1 MRISPMFKRMGVV
14 AVATA
19 ALGAGFT
26 GSASAAAYDGQDPVS
41 SGCSASAI
49 TAASTALY
57 ANGARVGTV
66 DLRYSTSCRTT
77 WVRVYSD
84 GPNLGGYVN
93 RNQDGTTQ
101 WCGTPSIASN
111 GQYYCYSPMLN
122 DAGYT
127 SYAAGRASDSSGSS
141 SSGTRT
147 TSSY

>member
-1 MRISPMFKRMGVV
+1 MRISTMIKRTAVV

-19 ALGAGFT
+19 ALGSGFAST
-26 GSASAAAYDGQDPVS
+26 ASAAAYDGQDPIS

-66 DLRYSTSCRTT
+66 ELRYSTSCRTT
-77 WVRVYSD
+77 WVRVYSN

-93 RNQDGTTQ
+93 RNQDGATQ
-101 WCGTPSIASN
+101 WCGGPSIAPN
-111 GQYYCYSPMLN
+111 GQYSCFSPMLN

-127 SYAAGRASDSSGSS
+127 SYAAGRASDSSGSYD
-141 SSGTRT
+141 SGTRT